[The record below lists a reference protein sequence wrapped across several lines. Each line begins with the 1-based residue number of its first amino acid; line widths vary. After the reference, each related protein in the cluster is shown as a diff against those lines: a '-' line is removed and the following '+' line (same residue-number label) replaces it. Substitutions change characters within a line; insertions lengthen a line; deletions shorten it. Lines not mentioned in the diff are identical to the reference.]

1 MHSLAFSVSSFM
13 QLNFINIYTYIH
25 SGITTLSTPD
35 ESSATAEAPAS
46 AAPAPQA
53 HEEEGVGVSVLRGL
67 KPSPA
72 RG

>member
-1 MHSLAFSVSSFM
+1 MHAM
-13 QLNFINIYTYIH
+13 QFNYTYIH

-35 ESSATAEAPAS
+35 ESSARAEAPAS
-46 AAPAPQA
+46 AAPAPQQA
-53 HEEEGVGVSVLRGL
+53 QEQEEGGGVSGL